1 MRLWLLFVLVGVACG
16 SSCDCACDYRELGR
30 GTWMLLHE
38 MVEREPSERLE
49 ASFVSLMW
57 SLSDL
62 YPCEEC
68 RGHLAEYLYNH
79 PPEMS
84 KSGCVVCTMMSIVGL
99 VKKNNLVGIYK
110 ATGV

>member
-1 MRLWLLFVLVGVACG
+1 MRLWLLFVLVGFACG

-38 MVEREPSERLE
+38 MVDREPSERLE
-49 ASFVSLMW
+49 ASFISLMW

-68 RGHLAEYLYNH
+68 REHLVEYLYNH

-84 KSGCVVCTMMSIVGL
+84 KEWMCRLHNDVNRRLGKEEQPCWDI
-99 VKKNNLVGIYK
+99 
-110 ATGV
+110 